1 MNMIIH
7 IELHKI
13 IQTETIAHV
22 DIHHYSITFIMAHR
36 VNVTTA
42 CLKEYWKQ
50 DLSEIGNVLRLR

>member
-13 IQTETIAHV
+13 SQTKTIAHV
-22 DIHHYSITFIMAHR
+22 DIHHYSITFIMADR

-42 CLKEYWKQ
+42 CLKEYRKQ
-50 DLSEIGNVLRLR
+50 DLGEIGNILWL